1 MLLRIS
7 AAMAACAFVH
17 AAFAET
23 AEQFFEGK
31 QLKIIVGYG
40 PGTGND
46 IYTRHVAKHIGRF
59 MPGAPSV
66 ATVNMPGAASLA
78 MLNYLYNVA
87 PRDGTV
93 IGMPSRNLLTEPLLG
108 NEQAKFEALKL
119 NYVGSVNR
127 ETGLCSMWRAS
138 GVSTL
143 EDAKKAEIP
152 VGSTGAFSVASV
164 FPKILN
170 KLFGTRFK
178 PVLGYPDSAAIGMAM
193 ETGEVKGYCS
203 FPLSAIRSAR
213 PQWLTLKQINI
224 LLQLTTRAHPDLP
237 DTPLV
242 MDLAQ
247 TDEQKQTLT
256 FVFADQEMGRPVAA
270 PPGAPADRVAIWRR
284 AFEAMTRD
292 RDYIEEAQK
301 IGLDIEGPLDGAGV
315 EAIMRQ
321 LYDTPAGVVAT
332 VRSVREQP

>member
-108 NEQAKFEALKL
+108 NEQAKFEALP
-119 NYVGSVNR
+119 V
-127 ETGLCSMWRAS
+127 
-138 GVSTL
+138 
-143 EDAKKAEIP
+143 ED
-152 VGSTGAFSVASV
+152 F
-164 FPKILN
+164 
-170 KLFGTRFK
+170 
-178 PVLGYPDSAAIGMAM
+178 MALWVY
-193 ETGEVKGYCS
+193 GE
-203 FPLSAIRSAR
+203 
-213 PQWLTLKQINI
+213 
-224 LLQLTTRAHPDLP
+224 
-237 DTPLV
+237 
-242 MDLAQ
+242 
-247 TDEQKQTLT
+247 
-256 FVFADQEMGRPVAA
+256 
-270 PPGAPADRVAIWRR
+270 
-284 AFEAMTRD
+284 
-292 RDYIEEAQK
+292 
-301 IGLDIEGPLDGAGV
+301 
-315 EAIMRQ
+315 
-321 LYDTPAGVVAT
+321 
-332 VRSVREQP
+332 